1 MYVQLYE
8 MYEHQHNSLKGKWNS
23 SGKTEYTLTSHR
35 RFNWIQPKTM
45 ARESDYGKI
54 KIREER
60 EIKKVKYNKTINFL
74 NRDESNLVK
83 TNTWT
88 PLFVN
93 INNVLSDLVQL
104 RIIVIKNISE
114 RVLYL
119 A

>member
-1 MYVQLYE
+1 
-8 MYEHQHNSLKGKWNS
+8 
-23 SGKTEYTLTSHR
+23 
-35 RFNWIQPKTM
+35 M

-93 INNVLSDLVQL
+93 INNVLRDLVQL